1 MSKWQRA
8 AFLGV
13 GAVALA
19 VWIMAAGGASA
30 HCPGGTCT
38 ASGTVAAQMGPQE
51 GTGHKHE
58 GTSHKH
64 EGTAHKE
71 EKKHHE
77 HKAGEKHECPDCK
90 GECKGMCQ
98 AKELT
103 AEDKAAAEKVEKA
116 GGKLLTA
123 SALSARVRSGR
134 PPILIDTLSAES
146 YRQSHIKGAIS
157 MPAAKIKEI
166 APLVLP
172 DKSAEIAV
180 YCGGYQCGA
189 SLEAVKALKELGYEN
204 VYDFKGGLSVWRA
217 HDMPMEGE
225 KVKEE
230 K

>member
-13 GAVALA
+13 GAVALM
-19 VWIMAAGGASA
+19 VWVMATGGASA
-30 HCPGGTCT
+30 HCPGGACT
-38 ASGTVAAQMGPQE
+38 LNVVTNVQMGPQE

-64 EGTAHKE
+64 EGSAHKE

-77 HKAGEKHECPDCK
+77 HKHHEKAEA
-90 GECKGMCQ
+90 M
-98 AKELT
+98 T
-103 AEDKAAAEKVEKA
+103 AEDRAAAEKVEKA

-123 SALSARVRSGR
+123 SALSARVSSGR

-157 MPAAKIKEI
+157 IPAAKIKEI

-217 HDMPMEGE
+217 NDMPMEGA
-225 KVKEE
+225 KVEEE